1 MEGGNSHYKNKL
13 HGNNDL
19 RPALGVS
26 HVQSK
31 CNKTKEQVHIVY
43 YNARSL
49 LPKLDELQAVSEVTR
64 PDIICIVETLL
75 DNSVS
80 DNELCLSDYQLF
92 RLD

>member
-13 HGNNDL
+13 HGNSDL
-19 RPALGVS
+19 RPALSVS
-26 HVQSK
+26 QSK

-49 LPKLDELQAVSEVTR
+49 LPKLDELRAVSEATR
-64 PDIICIVETLL
+64 PDIICIVETWL

-80 DNELCLSDYQLF
+80 DNELCLFDYQLF